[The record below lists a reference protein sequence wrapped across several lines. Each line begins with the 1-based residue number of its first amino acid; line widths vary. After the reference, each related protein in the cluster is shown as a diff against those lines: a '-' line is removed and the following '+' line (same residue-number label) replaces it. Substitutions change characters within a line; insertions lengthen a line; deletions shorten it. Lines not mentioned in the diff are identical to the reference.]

1 MSGVGRP
8 IGGESPKSPVSA
20 AAWRFLHN
28 FVFTNTY
35 HREYKRPSNGPLI
48 EAIYTFPMGM
58 DNQKNL
64 AKVFS
69 RNLIAYRKQKGLS
82 QYDLAN
88 ATGISRSMISHYE
101 REGILP
107 PIDRLQAVADILD
120 IPVSRL
126 FEENAPGTNRS
137 ADLSGVDPRSVKK
150 LRDILSLSSE
160 DRNDLYRILNKML
173 RKKQLEQQNLAS
185 TKHGTAT

>member
-1 MSGVGRP
+1 
-8 IGGESPKSPVSA
+8 
-20 AAWRFLHN
+20 
-28 FVFTNTY
+28 
-35 HREYKRPSNGPLI
+35 
-48 EAIYTFPMGM
+48 M
-58 DNQKNL
+58 DQEKGL

-69 RNLIAYRKQKGLS
+69 RNLIAYRKKKGLS

-101 REGILP
+101 REGMLP
-107 PIDRLQAVADILD
+107 PLDRLQAIAGILE
-120 IPVSRL
+120 IPVAKL
-126 FEENAPGTNRS
+126 FEEKAPGAYRG

-173 RKKQLEQQNLAS
+173 RKKQLEQQNSSALG
-185 TKHGTAT
+185 GTA